1 MLKPFANS
9 QGRCWC
15 ASSASSGDSYWEC
28 SAIAVARAPPPP
40 FAVQRAPAASSGQAA
55 SGRECPRQPESR
67 IRDGTP
73 DEGEIRYATPKEMG
87 IFGLP
92 FVAIAILEAI
102 VWQAPQVLAGA
113 VWGVIGLLNGGDI
126 VIGHNA
132 VQIENDKAQP
142 AGNSATTFGPIITY
156 RGTPDRQE
164 GLHTVGEHEEQHTVQ
179 SLMLGPLYF
188 PAVLASWVGTLFLG
202 GGSHGPNSF
211 IETGPQ
217 QDPPRPWP

>member
-1 MLKPFANS
+1 
-9 QGRCWC
+9 
-15 ASSASSGDSYWEC
+15 
-28 SAIAVARAPPPP
+28 
-40 FAVQRAPAASSGQAA
+40 
-55 SGRECPRQPESR
+55 
-67 IRDGTP
+67 
-73 DEGEIRYATPKEMG
+73 MG

-126 VIGHNA
+126 MIGHNA
-132 VQIENDKAQP
+132 VQIENDMAQP
-142 AGNSATTFGPIITY
+142 ENYPATTFGPIITY
-156 RGTPDRQE
+156 KGTPGAHETDA
-164 GLHTVGEHEEQHTVQ
+164 HTVDDHEEQHTVQ

-188 PAVLASWVGTLFLG
+188 PAVLASRVGTLFLG
-202 GGSHGPNSF
+202 GGTHGPNSF